1 MITVYWVLL
10 SILIA
15 LLGSN
20 KKMGF
25 WGLLFCSLF
34 FSPAVGLV
42 ILLASARKKSPYKKS
57 SYNIK

>member
-1 MITVYWVLL
+1 MIKVYYVLICL
-10 SILIA
+10 LIA

-34 FSPAVGLV
+34 FTPVVGLV
-42 ILLASARKKSPYKKS
+42 VLLTSSKRESPYKKPVS
-57 SYNIK
+57 NKA

>member
-1 MITVYWVLL
+1 MIKVYYVLI

-15 LLGSN
+15 MLGSN

-34 FSPAVGLV
+34 LTPIVGLV
-42 ILLASARKKSPYKKS
+42 VLLTSSKKKSPYKKS
-57 SYNIK
+57 PNTN